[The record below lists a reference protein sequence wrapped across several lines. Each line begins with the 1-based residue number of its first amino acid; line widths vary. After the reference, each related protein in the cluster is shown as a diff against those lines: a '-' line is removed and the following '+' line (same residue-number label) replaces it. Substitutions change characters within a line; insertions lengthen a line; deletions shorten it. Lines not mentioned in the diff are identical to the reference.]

1 MIIRILNPDW
11 EIKTQKKYEN
21 NKNIDTK
28 INNILMGFFEQIQ
41 SLLAPRKVEC
51 SETGMETEL
60 PFDPMYEFES

>member
-1 MIIRILNPDW
+1 
-11 EIKTQKKYEN
+11 
-21 NKNIDTK
+21 
-28 INNILMGFFEQIQ
+28 MGFFEQIQ